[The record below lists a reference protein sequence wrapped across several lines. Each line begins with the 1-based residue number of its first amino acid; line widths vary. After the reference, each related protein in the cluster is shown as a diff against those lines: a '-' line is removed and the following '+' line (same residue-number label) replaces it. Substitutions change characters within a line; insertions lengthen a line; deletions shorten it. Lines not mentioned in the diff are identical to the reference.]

1 MLTGVESWS
10 IDSLATV
17 TDRARLTLSE
27 PKLTI
32 TSSSVIIVP
41 MNSATNL
48 TPQQLRAAADIQ
60 ERILDLQNELSQLL
74 GDTSSTYSPPQVS
87 GKRRLSAQGLANIRA
102 GARKRWAKVRLQNG
116 GSAPRARARRTMP
129 PSARQAIAAR
139 MRARWAAAKRA
150 GRNAL

>member
-1 MLTGVESWS
+1 MLTGNESWS

-27 PKLTI
+27 PKLTV
-32 TSSSVIIVP
+32 TPSSVIIVP

-48 TPQQLRAAADIQ
+48 TPQQLRTAADIQ
-60 ERILDLQNELSQLL
+60 ERILDLQNELSRLF
-74 GDTSSTYSPPQVS
+74 GDSSYTPQPAG

-116 GSAPRARARRTMP
+116 GRAPAARRRRTMP
-129 PSARQAIAAR
+129 PAARQAIAAR